1 MVVQDKGVRARA
13 RGRGVQREKNLI
25 DSRDQ
30 IYYSVKIYTK
40 KILGARRCIAR
51 ALRRPRQGVRAGV
64 RSSSGSD
71 VVKNSMGPTTAARA
85 RAKGGTTTGCGSIC
99 ASSTHRPGGGAA
111 AARRA
116 CARGRPPLSG
126 RTLGCDCNGA
136 QRSAVWRSARGR
148 GTGQVRDAR
157 KDPSQ
162 GRAAAAVEGKGD
174 GRHDH
179 RLRLLRLRLTCV
191 RRSAGAAR
199 SPL

>member
-1 MVVQDKGVRARA
+1 MQYKGVRARA

-40 KILGARRCIAR
+40 KILRARRCIAR
-51 ALRRPRQGVRAGV
+51 ALRRPTA
-64 RSSSGSD
+64 
-71 VVKNSMGPTTAARA
+71 AARA

-116 CARGRPPLSG
+116 CARGRPPHSG

-162 GRAAAAVEGKGD
+162 KRAAAAVEGKGD